1 LTPHFFHPSAAAE
14 YAEAARY
21 YAVINADLGR
31 RFFREIEGLIED
43 VRRHP
48 DRFRIFNGRTRRH
61 FSDVFPYAVIY
72 LEEPDRIW
80 IVAVMHMHRE
90 PGYWKTRLNS

>member
-1 LTPHFFHPSAAAE
+1 MKPYIFHPAAAAE
-14 YAEAARY
+14 YADAAEFYIAIEAGMG
-21 YAVINADLGR
+21 GR
-31 RFFREIEGLIED
+31 FYDAIEELIGN

-48 DRFRIFNGRTRRH
+48 DRFRIFHGEARRH

-90 PGYWKTRLNS
+90 PGYWKDRIGS

>member
-1 LTPHFFHPSAAAE
+1 MKPHFFHPAASAEYADAAE
-14 YAEAARY
+14 YYAA
-21 YAVINADLGR
+21 IDGQLGG
-31 RFFREIEGLIED
+31 RFYDEIEGLIED

-48 DRFRIFNGRTRRH
+48 GRFRFFEGETKRH

-72 LEEPDRIW
+72 LEESDRVW

-90 PGYWKTRLNS
+90 PGYWTDRLR

>member
-1 LTPHFFHPSAAAE
+1 MKPHIFHPSAAAE
-14 YAEAARY
+14 YQEAAEY
-21 YAVINADLGR
+21 YADIQQELGG
-31 RFFREIEGLIED
+31 RFYDEIEGLIED

-48 DRFRIFNGRTRRH
+48 DRFRIFRGTTRRH

-72 LEEPDRIW
+72 LDEPDRIW

-90 PGYWKTRLNS
+90 PGYWKTSLNP

>member
-1 LTPHFFHPSAAAE
+1 MKPHIFHPSAVAEYADAAE
-14 YAEAARY
+14 YYSTIDPE
-21 YAVINADLGR
+21 LSGR
-31 RFFREIEGLIED
+31 FYDEIEGLIED

-48 DRFRIFNGRTRRH
+48 DRFRIFDGDARRH

-72 LEEPDRIW
+72 LDEPDRIW

-90 PGYWKTRLNS
+90 PGYWKTRLNP